1 MKKEQIRQILI
12 KLKFNIN
19 SKGFEYWIQAIHIY
33 TTYGN
38 VPMLVLYNQL
48 SFEFNTPKTA
58 VERALRTASKQA
70 YSNIH
75 KYFNYDGRLTNSV
88 ILKLFKFY
96 YDITDFQN
104 HIPHID

>member
-1 MKKEQIRQILI
+1 MEREEVKQILL

-19 SKGFEYWIQAIHIY
+19 SKGFDYWIEAVYLY
-33 TTYGN
+33 TNYNN
-38 VPMLVLYNQL
+38 VFMKDLYNTL
-48 SFEFNTPKTA
+48 AYDFNTTKTA
-58 VERALRTASKQA
+58 VERSLRTASKQA

-88 ILKLFKFY
+88 ILKLFRFY

-104 HIPHID
+104 HIPYID